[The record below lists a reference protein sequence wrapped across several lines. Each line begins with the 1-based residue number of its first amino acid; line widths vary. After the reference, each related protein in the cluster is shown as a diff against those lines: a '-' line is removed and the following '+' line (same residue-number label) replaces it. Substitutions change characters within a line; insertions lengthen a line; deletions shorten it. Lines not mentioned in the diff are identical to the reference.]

1 MFVYILLVG
10 CRHWSLIGQQNMF
23 YHLHGRVN
31 AINGIRNY
39 SKMLILFLT
48 LSPPLQDNAAYIPV
62 QPIEVQETY
71 QIIISV
77 WARII
82 SKIISFIVKLLENI
96 LRIKILWFLF
106 ILKSSL
112 KKERKQSDSWENCEF
127 PFFLVKAFLLYWLCR
142 KKFSVFSSRRPKKH
156 LHTRSSLLVPHSQPA
171 SPKWRPTPEIT
182 WHHDQSPWEW
192 FIKPSRVI
200 STKTTQLVCVLL
212 PGMQWRLTC
221 VVVGV
226 VVVVGATTALKAI
239 PRERVNVED
248 CSFQGTLE
256 TAVRLC

>member
-31 AINGIRNY
+31 AINGISNY

-48 LSPPLQDNAAYIPV
+48 LSPSFTGQCSLHPSAA
-62 QPIEVQETY
+62 IEVQETY

-106 ILKSSL
+106 ILKRSL
-112 KKERKQSDSWENCEF
+112 KKERKQSVSWENCEF
-127 PFFLVKAFLLYWLCR
+127 PFFLVKAFLLYWLRR
-142 KKFSVFSSRRPKKH
+142 KKIQCLQLKAAKKTFAH
-156 LHTRSSLLVPHSQPA
+156 
-171 SPKWRPTPEIT
+171 EI
-182 WHHDQSPWEW
+182 EA
-192 FIKPSRVI
+192 I
-200 STKTTQLVCVLL
+200 
-212 PGMQWRLTC
+212 
-221 VVVGV
+221 
-226 VVVVGATTALKAI
+226 GAT
-239 PRERVNVED
+239 
-248 CSFQGTLE
+248 
-256 TAVRLC
+256 

>member
-127 PFFLVKAFLLYWLCR
+127 PFFLVKAFLLYWLRR

-192 FIKPSRVI
+192 SIKPSRVI
-200 STKTTQLVCVLL
+200 STKTT
-212 PGMQWRLTC
+212 
-221 VVVGV
+221 
-226 VVVVGATTALKAI
+226 
-239 PRERVNVED
+239 
-248 CSFQGTLE
+248 
-256 TAVRLC
+256 

>member
-1 MFVYILLVG
+1 M
-10 CRHWSLIGQQNMF
+10 
-23 YHLHGRVN
+23 
-31 AINGIRNY
+31 
-39 SKMLILFLT
+39 
-48 LSPPLQDNAAYIPV
+48 

-127 PFFLVKAFLLYWLCR
+127 PFFLVKAFLLYWLRR
-142 KKFSVFSSRRPKKH
+142 KKFSVFSSRRPRKH
-156 LHTRSSLLVPHSQPA
+156 LHMRSRLLVPHSQPA

-182 WHHDQSPWEW
+182 WHHNQSPWEW
-192 FIKPSRVI
+192 SIKPSRVI
-200 STKTTQLVCVLL
+200 STKNNTTSMCSPSWNAMKTHLCS
-212 PGMQWRLTC
+212 GRSSCCCWSNDCFESYTE
-221 VVVGV
+221 
-226 VVVVGATTALKAI
+226 
-239 PRERVNVED
+239 RE
-248 CSFQGTLE
+248 S
-256 TAVRLC
+256 

>member
-1 MFVYILLVG
+1 M
-10 CRHWSLIGQQNMF
+10 
-23 YHLHGRVN
+23 
-31 AINGIRNY
+31 
-39 SKMLILFLT
+39 
-48 LSPPLQDNAAYIPV
+48 

-127 PFFLVKAFLLYWLCR
+127 PFFLVKAFLLYWLRR
-142 KKFSVFSSRRPKKH
+142 KKFSVFRLRRPKKH
-156 LHTRSSLLVPHSQPA
+156 LHTRSRLLVPHSQPA

-192 FIKPSRVI
+192 SIKPSRVI
-200 STKTTQLVCVLL
+200 STKTTQLVHVLL

-226 VVVVGATTALKAI
+226 VVVVVGATTTLKAI
-239 PRERVNVED
+239 PRERELMWKIAHFRNFGDSSEIVLVVSWGYTDWLVSLLN
-248 CSFQGTLE
+248 
-256 TAVRLC
+256 

>member
-1 MFVYILLVG
+1 M
-10 CRHWSLIGQQNMF
+10 
-23 YHLHGRVN
+23 
-31 AINGIRNY
+31 
-39 SKMLILFLT
+39 
-48 LSPPLQDNAAYIPV
+48 
-62 QPIEVQETY
+62 QPTSQCIEVQETY

-82 SKIISFIVKLLENI
+82 SKIISFIVELLENI

-127 PFFLVKAFLLYWLCR
+127 PFFLVKAFLLYWLHR
-142 KKFSVFSSRRPKKH
+142 KKFSVFSSRRSRKH
-156 LHTRSSLLVPHSQPA
+156 LHMTSRLLVPHSQPA
-171 SPKWRPTPEIT
+171 SQPVQNGAQHLK

-192 FIKPSRVI
+192 SIKPSRVI

-226 VVVVGATTALKAI
+226 VVVVGAITVLKAI
-239 PRERVNVED
+239 PRERVTVED
-248 CSFQGTLE
+248 CSF
-256 TAVRLC
+256 